1 MHAIQERNKIM
12 RDSSLD
18 IATLVAYTKAEK
30 EIHIK
35 NKQNKV
41 IATTSDNNL
50 KVGDVILGVDNKICE
65 EVEDIKNIIKSKE
78 VGDTITFKVFRD
90 NKEKE
95 VQVLETKWDPLIWS
109 HRLTFRVIICQG
121 QEQEEK
127 GKSEEL
133 AN

>member
-1 MHAIQERNKIM
+1 MHKHPASPRAIKGWSTPLASVLQTLGFSAPRGEQVSNHLL
-12 RDSSLD
+12 SSG
-18 IATLVAYTKAEK
+18 ATL
-30 EIHIK
+30 
-35 NKQNKV
+35 
-41 IATTSDNNL
+41 SL
-50 KVGDVILGVDNKICE
+50 LC
-65 EVEDIKNIIKSKE
+65 
-78 VGDTITFKVFRD
+78 
-90 NKEKE
+90 KEKE